1 MARQDL
7 TFNTEVSSPPERHV
21 FCNRTLN
28 LGYLKAIGYDL
39 DYTLIQYRMEAWE
52 ETSFAFLKKKLKE
65 RAWPIASATFDPL
78 SLQVGLFI
86 DRQLGNIIKTD
97 QFGYVKRGKHGTKSL
112 TFEELR
118 SVYSGE
124 IVELPDPRYVF
135 LNTLFSLS
143 EASMY
148 AQLVDHLDAGDFAT
162 HMGYTDLYEELK
174 KSFDQTH
181 REGELKR
188 EIMSRPEDFVVLD
201 PETPQ
206 TLLDQRRAGK
216 RLLLITNSDWPY
228 TRFMMDFAF
237 VPFLPSTV
245 PWRELF
251 DVIIVSAH
259 KPAFF
264 TEGREAFEVV
274 NDDGLLKPLAGKPTA
289 GQILLGG
296 NVELVEEMLDLKGS
310 DFLYVGDHAFGD
322 VHVSKNYRRWR
333 TALVLREL
341 EKEIHVQEAF
351 RPSQEQLTD
360 LMQKKEFLE
369 GELAR
374 RRLELQQK
382 KIATAADSEL
392 GKAKAELRNTRRRL
406 LDIDEKIIPLAKA
419 SANLLNEHWGLHM
432 RSGNDRSYLARI
444 IERHADIYTSRVSNL
459 LHETPFAFFRAHR
472 GLLPHD

>member
-1 MARQDL
+1 MDNEDL
-7 TFNTEVSSPPERHV
+7 LVDTERSSPPERRV

-39 DYTLIQYRMEAWE
+39 DYTLIQYRMEPWE
-52 ETSFAFLKKKLKE
+52 GATFSFLREKLQE
-65 RAWPIASATFDPL
+65 RGWPVGEAKFDPL
-78 SLQVGLFI
+78 ALQVGLFI
-86 DRQLGNIIKTD
+86 DRHLGNIIKAD
-97 QFGYVKRGKHGTKSL
+97 QFGYVKRGKHGTRALS
-112 TFEELR
+112 FEELR
-118 SVYSGE
+118 TVYSGE
-124 IVELPDPRYVF
+124 LVELPDPRYVF

-148 AQLVDHLDAGDFAT
+148 AQLVDHLDAGDFST
-162 HMGYTDLYEELK
+162 HMGYSDLYDELK
-174 KSFDQTH
+174 RSFDETH

-188 EIMSRPEDFVVLD
+188 EIMSRPDDFVVLD

-206 TLLDQRRAGK
+206 ALLDQRQAGK
-216 RLLLITNSDWPY
+216 KLLLITNSDWPY

-237 VPFLPSTV
+237 SPYLPTTV
-245 PWRELF
+245 PWRDLF
-251 DVIIVSAH
+251 NVIIVSAH

-274 NDDGLLKPLAGKPTA
+274 SDDGLLKPLAGKPTE

-296 NVELVEEMLDLKGS
+296 NVVLVEEMLGLKGS

-341 EKEIHVQEAF
+341 EEEIRVQEEF
-351 RPSQEQLTD
+351 RSSHEQLTD
-360 LMQKKEFLE
+360 LMREKERLE
-369 GELAR
+369 VQLAR
-374 RRLELQQK
+374 KRLELQRK
-382 KIATAADSEL
+382 KLAAATDAEIE
-392 GKAKAELRNTRRRL
+392 KAKTDLNSTRRAL
-406 LDIDEKIIPLAKA
+406 LETDGKIVPLAKA

-444 IERHADIYTSRVSNL
+444 IERHADIYTSRVSNFL
-459 LHETPFAFFRAHR
+459 RETPFAFFRAHR